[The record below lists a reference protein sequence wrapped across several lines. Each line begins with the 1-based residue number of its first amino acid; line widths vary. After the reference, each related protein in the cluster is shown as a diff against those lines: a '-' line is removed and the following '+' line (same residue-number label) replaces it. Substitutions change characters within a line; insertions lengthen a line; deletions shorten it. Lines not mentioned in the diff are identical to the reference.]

1 MLVYGQELTL
11 VMDYEKYGGSIMK
24 KLLKITEKVLQ
35 LRKVTKRII

>member
-1 MLVYGQELTL
+1 MLVYRQELTL

-35 LRKVTKRII
+35 LRKVTKRTI